1 MKVLLWNSY
10 KADGATTYKALLD
23 YEEEHHGNVSSQIT
37 LPNMTVLKDVLDLV
51 SNETDVD
58 LCFIIE
64 GMGSD
69 L

>member
-10 KADGATTYKALLD
+10 KADGATTYKDLID
-23 YEEEHHGNVSSQIT
+23 YEEENHGSVSSQIT
-37 LPNMTVLKDVLDLV
+37 LPNMKVLKDVLDLV
-51 SNETDVD
+51 HNETDVD
-58 LCFIIE
+58 LCFAIE

>member
-1 MKVLLWNSY
+1 MKVLLWNSD
-10 KADGATTYKALLD
+10 KADGATTTSTLHL
-23 YEEEHHGNVSSQIT
+23 YERLNGSVSTQIN
-37 LPNMTVLKDVLDLV
+37 LPNMKVLKDVLEVV

-58 LCFIIE
+58 LCFVIE